1 MPTTVPANPTNS
13 VPPNRK
19 WIWPFELIEQI
30 GEGGMGVV
38 YRARYV
44 VNNREVAL
52 KMLPSDVTDETVL
65 ARFERSWRF

>member
-1 MPTTVPANPTNS
+1 MAAPKTTPVAT
-13 VPPNRK
+13 R

-52 KMLPSDVTDETVL
+52 KMLPGDVTD
-65 ARFERSWRF
+65 